1 MSWVVDHRLWL
12 INNFFCFL
20 HSIDTRRQRSSM
32 NNTFCIY
39 YIRLVVAQLNL
50 YIIMSFGFEANFS
63 ASVSKNRLT
72 KFKHWAIQRRH
83 KIWVLSWLGSWSFS
97 PWNVYDALASLKIC
111 TWKKESHKRDS
122 TQHEHTRF
130 SGKEWRKKMYW
141 HQEVEEEKPKKY
153 HTFRSEVQKPKWNE
167 IWHERKSKIG
177 YILSVR
183 SID

>member
-72 KFKHWAIQRRH
+72 KFKHWTIQRRH

-130 SGKEWRKKMYW
+130 SGKEWRKKNVLTSRSW
-141 HQEVEEEKPKKY
+141 RRKTEKIP
-153 HTFRSEVQKPKWNE
+153 HFSIRSAETEMKWNMT
-167 IWHERKSKIG
+167 WTKK
-177 YILSVR
+177 
-183 SID
+183 